1 MSPNETSRT
10 AGGGRSRLAEAF
22 IPRRIGMVVL
32 AVVTLALVFESTR
45 GVRVRLLTPEVS
57 MPLCTVLCT
66 ALLATALLGAARG
79 HDAAARGRK

>member
-22 IPRRIGMVVL
+22 TPSRIGMVVL
-32 AVVTLALVFESTR
+32 AVVTLVLIFGNTR
-45 GVRVRLLTPEVS
+45 GVRIRLLMPEVS
-57 MPLCTVLCT
+57 MPLCT
-66 ALLATALLGAARG
+66 ALLATALLGAACG